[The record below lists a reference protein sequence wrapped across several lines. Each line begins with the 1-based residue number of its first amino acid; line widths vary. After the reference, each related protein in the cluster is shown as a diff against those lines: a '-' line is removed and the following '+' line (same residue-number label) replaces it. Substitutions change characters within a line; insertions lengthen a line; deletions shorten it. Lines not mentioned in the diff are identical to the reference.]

1 MTKENGLWNE
11 TPNIFVAFLDIMGF
25 RDRVFREKH
34 DVVKKMLESLR
45 PAIEDIEKDAKK
57 RLQDQLRFQEKTDV
71 TTTSSIYPVSFSD
84 SIILFSND
92 DSDDSANEVII
103 DAAYIFSEAIDKEI
117 PMKGAIAFGEMTVN
131 IDKSLY
137 FGKPL
142 IDAYDLQNELLFYG
156 VVLHH
161 TFESR
166 LGEKGM
172 GDILESELV
181 QHYPVPMKL
190 GKVSHN
196 SINWT
201 FMSKN
206 PLDSVNK
213 LYSSVSGSPRIY
225 VDNTLEFVS
234 EIQTK
239 KEKLRIEAERQGS
252 IKKKKP

>member
-1 MTKENGLWNE
+1 MEKKKGGWIDTCER
-11 TPNIFVAFLDIMGF
+11 FVAFLDIMGF
-25 RDRVFREKH
+25 IDMVFRKSHAE
-34 DVVKKMLESLR
+34 VKIILDYFYK
-45 PAIEDIEKDAKK
+45 AIGIIENTPIASNLSFEQYLK
-57 RLQDQLRFQEKTDV
+57 
-71 TTTSSIYPVSFSD
+71 VSRNYKSAVRIVIFSD
-84 SIILFSND
+84 SILLISRDGSKSSFEEMLYKIQFILF
-92 DSDDSANEVII
+92 
-103 DAAYIFSEAIDKEI
+103 
-117 PMKGAIAFGEMTVN
+117 IAFSSNIPIKGVIAYGEQTADFN
-131 IDKSLY
+131 KSLY
-137 FGKPL
+137 FGRPL
-142 IDAYDLQNELLFYG
+142 IDAFGLQNELLFYG

-239 KEKLRIEAERQGS
+239 QEKLRIEAERQGS